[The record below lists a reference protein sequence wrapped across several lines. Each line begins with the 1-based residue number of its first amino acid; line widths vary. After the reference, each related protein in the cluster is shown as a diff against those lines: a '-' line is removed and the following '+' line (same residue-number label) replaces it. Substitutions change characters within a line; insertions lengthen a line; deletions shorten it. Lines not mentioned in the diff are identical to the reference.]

1 MRVLQPKIIETK
13 QQLLQALKNGELQ
26 TSKYNLLN
34 QNEKLFVELV
44 AFGDYTAEQAVR
56 VIDPTIRAPQAAANR
71 LLANPNVADTLE
83 ELTVQRDKKF
93 MAEVSTARDMA
104 LNKLKYIMTTTKDDA
119 LAAACAKTILDK
131 ANDVMKNSKKEEE
144 PVGQVRFA
152 IQVENVYTGDVSNNY
167 NKEEPV
173 IITLD
178 DQEEASLK
186 AEKIQLE
193 KDVKELKQKKN
204 PVQQPVNPATGL
216 PYIISYEGVNA
227 YEGDIDE

>member
-1 MRVLQPKIIETK
+1 MRILQPKIIETK

-186 AEKIQLE
+186 AEKAQLE

>member
-186 AEKIQLE
+186 AEKAQLE
-193 KDVKELKQKKN
+193 KDVKELKHKKN

>member
-1 MRVLQPKIIETK
+1 MRVLQPKVIETK

-34 QNEKLFVELV
+34 QNEKLFVELI
-44 AFGDYTAEQAVR
+44 AFGDYTAEQAIR
-56 VIDPTIRAPQAAANR
+56 VIDPMIRAPQAAANR
-71 LLANPNVADTLE
+71 LLANPNIAATLE

-104 LNKLKYIMTTTKDDA
+104 LSKLKYIMTTTQDDA

-131 ANDVMKNSKKEEE
+131 ANDALKNNKKEEE

-152 IQVENVYTGDVSNNY
+152 IQVDNVYTGPVNNY

-173 IITLD
+173 IITLE
-178 DQEEASLK
+178 DQEEAQLR
-186 AEKIQLE
+186 AEKTQLTE
-193 KDVKELKQKKN
+193 DVKELKKKTEK
-204 PVQQPVNPATGL
+204 QPVNPSTGL

-227 YEGDIDE
+227 YEGGTDEEMD